1 MLERSCRQGDP
12 LSPYIFSLVIE
23 CALEMIRQ
31 NADIKGVN
39 IGRTEY
45 KISAYADDVRFN
57 CKWTTK
63 LKVLGVVFANDE
75 KDVYEENFGSKLN
88 AIQTSMNSWRRR
100 YLTLKGRITIIKA
113 LLLPKL
119 THILVSL
126 PKPSKEFMKRLKTI
140 MFHFI
145 WGGKIDRL
153 KRLSICKPY
162 SEGGLAMIEIDTYVE
177 ALKTTWVRREMK
189 SNHSWTSLFEE
200 RISKGT
206 RREKKAPL
214 L

>member
-1 MLERSCRQGDP
+1 M
-12 LSPYIFSLVIE
+12 
-23 CALEMIRQ
+23 
-31 NADIKGVN
+31 
-39 IGRTEY
+39 
-45 KISAYADDVRFN
+45 
-57 CKWTTK
+57 
-63 LKVLGVVFANDE
+63 FANDDQ
-75 KDVYEENFGSKLN
+75 DVYEENFGSKLN
-88 AIQTSMNSWRRR
+88 AIQASMNSWRRR
-100 YLTLKGRITIIKA
+100 YLTMKGRITIIKT
-113 LLLPKL
+113 LLPKL

-145 WGGKIDRL
+145 WSGKIDRL

-200 RISKGT
+200 RISKGICLWEMNGQSLVNFSNEIINPFWIEVL
-206 RREKKAPL
+206 RAYANISNDK
-214 L
+214 